1 MKKERQTAWVDIS
14 NIVEQYLPVSR
25 RKARKFVDLY
35 LSPKRVGNRIYV
47 EREQLE
53 KLLADPEREK
63 FPLDD

>member
-14 NIVEQYLPVSR
+14 SIIEQYLPVSR

-53 KLLADPEREK
+53 KLLADPERER
-63 FPLDD
+63 FPLDV